1 MKKLVTGLITILAA
15 AGAMAGTE
23 PFNLSLTPGIA
34 VYDRSETINGM
45 TLSIWGE
52 NPQSSFALG
61 LVNGTTGRSTGLSL
75 GLVNYADTYKGC
87 QWGLVNSTTHDFS
100 GWQGGPFFGL
110 LVSVVN
116 YTGGT
121 MTGLQTGVVNYA
133 GVLTGLQLGVVNYA
147 AAADAGVQIGLV
159 NVIHQNHHWF
169 TGLPDELTPAMVL
182 VNWSF

>member
-1 MKKLVTGLITILAA
+1 MKKLVTGLITILASV
-15 AGAMAGTE
+15 GAMAGTE

-52 NPQSSFALG
+52 NPQNSFALG
-61 LVNGTTGRSTGLSL
+61 LVNGTTGQSTGLSL

-87 QWGLVNSTTHDFS
+87 QWGLVNSTTRDFS

-121 MTGLQTGVVNYA
+121 MTGLQTGVVNYS
-133 GVLTGLQLGVVNYA
+133 GVLTGLQFGIVNYA
-147 AAADAGVQIGLV
+147 AVAEAGVQIGIV
-159 NVIHQNHHWF
+159 NVIRQNTYWF
-169 TGLPDELTPAMVL
+169 NELPDELAPAMIL
-182 VNWSF
+182 VNWRF